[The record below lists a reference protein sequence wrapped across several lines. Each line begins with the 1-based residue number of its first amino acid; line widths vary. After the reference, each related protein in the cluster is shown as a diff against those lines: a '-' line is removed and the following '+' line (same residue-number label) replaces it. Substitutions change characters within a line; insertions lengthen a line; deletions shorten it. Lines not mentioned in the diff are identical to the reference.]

1 MIGKFLKNIDF
12 NRDMFVAY
20 LRLAVGGYFLYA
32 SLDKIIDPYAFARV
46 IEAYE
51 FSSSIGLSSLDTLLA
66 LILPWLELMLGV
78 FLIIGT
84 FIDEA
89 INIIIGLLL
98 FFIIMLFQA
107 HLKGLDISC
116 GCTAGES
123 SLGEAIIR
131 DFALLFA
138 SLIIKFRRFFLR
150 TKYVS

>member
-1 MIGKFLKNIDF
+1 MS
-12 NRDMFVAY
+12 RVY
-20 LRLAVGGYFLYA
+20 YF
-32 SLDKIIDPYAFARV
+32 IPYAFARV

-138 SLIIKFRRFFLR
+138 SLKKCSCFSAFVYGIQLK
-150 TKYVS
+150 SNS